1 MLEFRKDIFADERDD
16 NLHEIGQPTQRQ
28 DMLGHV
34 TGTSPYYDDHRFA
47 NLLHLKILRSPHAHA
62 RIRSIDNSA
71 AARAP
76 GVKRIIRA
84 ADVPVNLNTLL
95 SLIQFGKDDEPS
107 LAADV
112 VRYKGEPILGIVATS
127 ERAALEAMALVRIS
141 YDQLP
146 AVFDVE
152 EAIKPGAVSVNPAY
166 PKNTFEYYNKYDHQ
180 KLRYGDAEA
189 AFAQADVVL
198 DERYQMSP
206 IEHAPTETNG
216 SIAVPDTNGRFI
228 VYTSTQALF
237 FSLDTAAKINAVPS
251 NQLHFIGGT
260 VGGGFGGKVDTLTEP
275 LSILAARLTGAP
287 VRYRF
292 SRHEEMQ
299 FGSPRGGERIFIKD
313 GIMRDGRIVAR
324 KVRAYFDSG
333 AYTRLSSYAV
343 VKCAA
348 HIPGPYTIPNVSADV
363 YCVFTNRTP
372 ATAMRGFGVTAVDFA
387 LECQMD
393 KGAIAIGMDPLEYR
407 MLNAYRDGD
416 MKAHRRE
423 AKNCALI
430 ECAQVAAEKANWPL
444 RDEFRR
450 MSSRK
455 GEGAATPGRCSGG
468 PHAGAG
474 ASRACADTGERAA
487 ARFLRAAD
495 ARLAASA
502 DCAARAATAERTAA
516 TSRVTRRLD
525 ARRAALLFR
534 FRHQEALTMAKH
546 RGRGVATINYPIGMN
561 LGGDPSQA
569 LVHSNPTGK
578 FTVALSSIDLGQGMK
593 SVTRQICA
601 ETLGV
606 PVEDVYVDTA
616 DSDTGPHCMG
626 SFASRGTHRVGNAVM
641 VAAREAR
648 AVMMEAAAEEL
659 EVDPGDLETDGKGSI
674 RVKGAPHRSIS
685 VRDVAIAAQ
694 FRQGKTI
701 SGRGIFLV
709 PLSDVDPE
717 TGEMSPATCYAHACL
732 IAEVEVDDETGD
744 VAVLKMTSAY
754 EIGRALNPKLVEQ
767 QLVGGAWM
775 GMSHA
780 LYETPE
786 PYYPDTREGP
796 RDFNEYLMPGPG
808 DICPH
813 DIIVLERPAPDGPY
827 GAKGPGEMC
836 ANPVLPAVANAIF
849 NAVGVRIDELPI
861 TPEKI
866 LRALKARGSAQPARA
881 R

>member
-62 RIRSIDNSA
+62 RIRSIDDSA

-107 LAADV
+107 LASDV

-146 AVFDVE
+146 TVFDVE
-152 EAIKPGAVSVNPAY
+152 EAIKPGAPSINPAY

-180 KLRYGDAEA
+180 KLRYGDTEA
-189 AFAQADVVL
+189 AFAQADVVF

-237 FSLDTAAKINAVPS
+237 FSLDTSAKINAVPS

-299 FGSPRGGERIFIKD
+299 FGSPRGGERIYVKD
-313 GIMRDGRIVAR
+313 GIMRDGRIIAR
-324 KVRAYFDSG
+324 TVRAYFDSG

-372 ATAMRGFGVTAVDFA
+372 ATAMRGFGVTALDFA

-393 KGAIAIGMDPLEYR
+393 KGATAIGMDPLEYR
-407 MLNAYRDGD
+407 ILNAYRDGD

-444 RDEFRR
+444 REEFRR
-450 MSSRK
+450 MSSRQ
-455 GEGAATPGRCSGG
+455 GG
-468 PHAGAG
+468 G
-474 ASRACADTGERAA
+474 
-487 ARFLRAAD
+487 
-495 ARLAASA
+495 
-502 DCAARAATAERTAA
+502 AARAGGSIDRTRAPAPAAPARAPASTPQRVSYERPTPAAPPPAHAATCCTAAERTAA
-516 TSRVTRRLD
+516 TCRVARRLN
-525 ARRAALLFR
+525 ARRAALLFS
-534 FRHQEALTMAKH
+534 FRHAEALIMAKH

-767 QLVGGAWM
+767 QLVGGCLD
-775 GMSHA
+775 GHEPCA
-780 LYETPE
+780 LRDARALLSRYARGAARLQRIS
-786 PYYPDTREGP
+786 DAGP
-796 RDFNEYLMPGPG
+796 RR
-808 DICPH
+808 H
-813 DIIVLERPAPDGPY
+813 
-827 GAKGPGEMC
+827 
-836 ANPVLPAVANAIF
+836 LPARHRGARAS
-849 NAVGVRIDELPI
+849 GSR
-861 TPEKI
+861 
-866 LRALKARGSAQPARA
+866 RALWRQGTGRDVRQSGAAGGRQCDLQRGRRA
-881 R
+881 HR

>member
-1 MLEFRKDIFADERDD
+1 
-16 NLHEIGQPTQRQ
+16 
-28 DMLGHV
+28 MLGHV

-62 RIRSIDNSA
+62 RIRSIDDSA

-107 LAADV
+107 LATDV

-127 ERAALEAMALVRIS
+127 ERAALEAMALVRVS

-152 EAIKPGAVSVNPAY
+152 EALKPGAPSVNAAY
-166 PKNTFEYYNKYDHQ
+166 PKNTFEYYSKYDHQ
-180 KLRYGDAEA
+180 KLRFGDAEA
-189 AFAQADVVL
+189 AFAQADIVL

-237 FSLDTAAKINAVPS
+237 FSLDTSAKINAVPS

-299 FGSPRGGERIFIKD
+299 FGSPRGGERIYVKD
-313 GIMRDGRIVAR
+313 GVMQRR
-324 KVRAYFDSG
+324 
-333 AYTRLSSYAV
+333 
-343 VKCAA
+343 
-348 HIPGPYTIPNVSADV
+348 
-363 YCVFTNRTP
+363 
-372 ATAMRGFGVTAVDFA
+372 
-387 LECQMD
+387 
-393 KGAIAIGMDPLEYR
+393 
-407 MLNAYRDGD
+407 
-416 MKAHRRE
+416 AHRRPQG
-423 AKNCALI
+423 ARLFR
-430 ECAQVAAEKANWPL
+430 QRRLYAAVEL
-444 RDEFRR
+444 RRGQMRR
-450 MSSRK
+450 PYSR
-455 GEGAATPGRCSGG
+455 AVHDPQRLRRRVLRLHQ
-468 PHAGAG
+468 PHAGDRHARVRRHRARLRARMPDGQGRGRGRHGPARIPHAQRLSRRRHESAPARGEELRADRMRAG
-474 ASRACADTGERAA
+474 RRREGQLAAARRVPPDVVAAGRRRRNAPAAPTDRARARRLRRKPPRRRAPRTMRRQRRSASPMNGRAA
-487 ARFLRAAD
+487 AAPAQTRA
-495 ARLAASA
+495 
-502 DCAARAATAERTAA
+502 AATAAQRPAA
-516 TSRVTRRLD
+516 ARRPPPARID
-525 ARRAALLFR
+525 ARRAALLFGLW
-534 FRHQEALTMAKH
+534 HQEALIMAKH

-641 VAAREAR
+641 AAAREAR

-754 EIGRALNPKLVEQ
+754 EIGPRASIRSSSSSSSS
-767 QLVGGAWM
+767 A
-775 GMSHA
+775 A
-780 LYETPE
+780 
-786 PYYPDTREGP
+786 
-796 RDFNEYLMPGPG
+796 PGW
-808 DICPH
+808 
-813 DIIVLERPAPDGPY
+813 A
-827 GAKGPGEMC
+827 
-836 ANPVLPAVANAIF
+836 
-849 NAVGVRIDELPI
+849 
-861 TPEKI
+861 
-866 LRALKARGSAQPARA
+866 
-881 R
+881 